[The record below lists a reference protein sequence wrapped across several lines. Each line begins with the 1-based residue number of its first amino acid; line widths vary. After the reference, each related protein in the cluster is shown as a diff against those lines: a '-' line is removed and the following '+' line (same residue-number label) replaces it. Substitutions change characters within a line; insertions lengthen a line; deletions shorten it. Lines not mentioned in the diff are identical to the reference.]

1 MSENRRQILDMLAQ
15 GKITADE
22 AERLLAAV
30 EREPTSPG
38 EARRN
43 DKIKYLRVV
52 VDAMDDA
59 DGPTKVNVRVPMQLL
74 RAGVKLT
81 SIIPPRARTEVNEAL
96 RKEGIDVDIG
106 KLTPES
112 LEDIVEQLRDLQ
124 VDVDHERGLS
134 TYLSRDTEITE
145 LIQQLPIGNL
155 SLLPCGPIPPNPT
168 P

>member
-15 GKITADE
+15 GKITADQ
-22 AERLLAAV
+22 AERLLAAL
-30 EREPTSPG
+30 EREPASAGTAND
-38 EARRN
+38 ARRN

-52 VDAMDDA
+52 VDAHDEV

-124 VDVDHERGLS
+124 VDVDHERAKV
-134 TYLSRDTEITE
+134 RIFCE
-145 LIQQLPIGNL
+145 
-155 SLLPCGPIPPNPT
+155 
-168 P
+168 

>member
-15 GKITADE
+15 GKITADQ
-22 AERLLAAV
+22 AERLLAAL
-30 EREPTSPG
+30 EREPASAGSAG
-38 EARRN
+38 ETRRN

-52 VDAMDDA
+52 VDAHDDV

-124 VDVDHERGLS
+124 VDVDHERAKV
-134 TYLSRDTEITE
+134 RIFCE
-145 LIQQLPIGNL
+145 
-155 SLLPCGPIPPNPT
+155 
-168 P
+168 

>member
-15 GKITADE
+15 GKINADE
-22 AERLLAAV
+22 AERLLKAL
-30 EREPTSPG
+30 EREPGQATASS

-43 DKIKYLRVV
+43 DQVKYLRVV
-52 VDAMDDA
+52 VDAHDDQ
-59 DGPTKVNVRVPMQLL
+59 DGPTKVNIRVPMQLL

-81 SIIPPRARTEVNEAL
+81 SIIPPRACTEVNEAL

-124 VDVDHERGLS
+124 VDVDHEHAKVRIFC
-134 TYLSRDTEITE
+134 E
-145 LIQQLPIGNL
+145 
-155 SLLPCGPIPPNPT
+155 
-168 P
+168 